1 MSDKKEII
9 KSLKESIETTKY
21 LIDFINEIDSNDLKT
36 KRINRLAV
44 MLCISDLV
52 SSITNIEID
61 IYKYVRSLEDDKG

>member
-61 IYKYVRSLEDDKG
+61 IYKYIRSLEDDKG